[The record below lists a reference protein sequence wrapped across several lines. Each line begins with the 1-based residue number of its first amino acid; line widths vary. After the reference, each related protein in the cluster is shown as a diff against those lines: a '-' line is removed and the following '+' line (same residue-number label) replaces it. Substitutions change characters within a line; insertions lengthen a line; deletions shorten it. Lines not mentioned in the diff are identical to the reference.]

1 MSGTGGFNHGSG
13 NHAGGHPVPPFVVD
27 PKDGE
32 NNTDNEFVHTPETDE
47 VNPNHKNEEDKERE
61 RSDEDFVKFDVDK
74 VDDLEKSKEQ
84 TDEDD
89 TKD

>member
-13 NHAGGHPVPPFVVD
+13 NQAGGHPVPPFAVN

-32 NNTDNEFVHTPETDE
+32 NNKDNEFVHTPETDA
-47 VNPNHKNEEDKERE
+47 VNPNHQNEEDKERE
-61 RSDEDFVKFDVDK
+61 RSDEDFVSFDVDK

-84 TDEDD
+84 SDEDD